1 MKREVKSSGLI
12 KIICVSLLLIMLS
25 GVGVIAIAT
34 QIENVKITL
43 SNGYEMTVFTNK
55 TSVKEILEE
64 NNIILEEYEKVT
76 PDINGEITENR
87 TIKITD
93 KSEKEIQVAKI
104 SESNIETSLEEI
116 LNNYSPIIEKIVVEQ
131 VEIPYETITKNI
143 ANGSTDTTNRVIQQG
158 KNGIKEVTYKIK
170 YQNDLEIERTII
182 SENVLQE
189 PIDKIVQVQKS
200 VTSRSSTSTRT
211 DSTGTTSGTVIYKVT
226 AYCSCSKC
234 CGKYSS
240 GYTASGTKAT
250 AGRTVAASSKFAF
263 GTQLSINGKTYVV
276 EDRGGAITGNK
287 IDIYMNSHAE
297 ALAWGV
303 KYLPVE
309 VIN

>member
-12 KIICVSLLLIMLS
+12 KIICVSLLLILLS

-64 NNIILEEYEKVT
+64 NNIILEDYEKVS
-76 PDINGEITENR
+76 PDITGEITENR
-87 TIKITD
+87 TITITD

-116 LNNYSPIIEKIVVEQ
+116 LNNYAPIVEKIVVEQ
-131 VEIPYETITKNI
+131 VEIPYETITKNV
-143 ANGSTDTTNRVIQQG
+143 ANGSKDTTNKVIKQG
-158 KNGIKEVTYKIK
+158 KNGLKEVTYKIK
-170 YQNDLEIERTII
+170 YQNEQEIERTVI
-182 SENVLQE
+182 SENIIKE
-189 PIDKIVQVQKS
+189 PIDKIVQVQKK
-200 VTSRSSTSTRT
+200 VTSRSSTSSR
-211 DSTGTTSGTVIYKVT
+211 TTSGVTSGNALYKVT
-226 AYCSCSKC
+226 AYCACTKC
-234 CGKYSS
+234 CGKYAS

-250 AGRTVAASSKFAF
+250 AGRTVAASGKFAF
-263 GTQLSINGKTYVV
+263 GTKLSINGKTYVV
-276 EDRGGAITGNK
+276 EDRGGAIQGNK
-287 IDIYMNSHAE
+287 IDVYMDSHAQ
-297 ALAWGV
+297 ALAWGI